1 VITTLGVVGGGTMGA
16 GIAQLGLTA
25 GLDVVLYD
33 TSPQALEEARERIKT
48 GIRKGRERGRW
59 TTEATVAD
67 SRLTLT
73 TGLEGFGSSELV
85 IEAAPE
91 QLELK
96 HQLMRDLTRVCRP
109 GAVLASN
116 TSSIPLT
123 LIAAGAPNPE
133 LVVGMHFFNPAPLME
148 LVELIPAE
156 QSSEHALQ
164 LATETGEALGKR
176 VIRAPDGPG
185 FLVNRCGRG
194 YSGEPLRILTEQIA
208 GPAQIDRICRVGGD
222 FRMGPFELMDLV
234 GLDVSFAVAK
244 SFAELSFG
252 EPRWRPMPVQARM
265 VASGKLGRKTG
276 RGWYDYA
283 DGPYR
288 PQDPALPE
296 AGDATGREIV
306 ILGEGPL
313 AVHMRSLA
321 DAAGFSVRATLGG
334 GAEVSIFA
342 DPLEDAGAL
351 ADTDFPIVSCAA
363 RSLSSRHL
371 REAVGF
377 NVASL
382 AGHGRLVELTGT
394 DATPAALVDR
404 ATSVFATLGMQAEW
418 VRDGPGLVLGRVLA
432 QVINEAAF
440 AYGEGLASVA
450 DIDAGVVLGLNYPR
464 GPLAWGAQIGWDAV
478 LATLEGLWQERREER
493 YRPAPALS
501 AAAAGAP
508 QLAASALQAAGVS
521 GW

>member
-25 GLDVVLYD
+25 GFDVVLYD
-33 TSPQALEEARERIKT
+33 TSPQALEQAKERIAT

-59 TTEATVAD
+59 TTDATVTD

-73 TGLEGFGSSELV
+73 TSLDGFASSELV

-96 HQLMRDLTRVCRP
+96 HQLMRDLTAVCRP
-109 GAVLASN
+109 GTVLASN

-148 LVELIPAE
+148 LVEVIPAE
-156 QSSEHALQ
+156 QSSEQTVQ

-194 YSGEPLRILTEQIA
+194 YFGEPLRILAERIA
-208 GPAQIDRICRVGGD
+208 EPAQIDRICRVGGD

-252 EPRWRPMPVQARM
+252 EPRWRPMPAQARM

-276 RGWYDYA
+276 RGWYDYSN
-283 DGPYR
+283 GTYR
-288 PQDPALPE
+288 PQDPDLPE
-296 AGDATGREIV
+296 PGDASGRELAIV
-306 ILGEGPL
+306 GEGPL
-313 AVHMRSLA
+313 ALHLRSLA
-321 DAAGFSVRATLGG
+321 DAAGFSVRETLGG
-334 GAEVSIFA
+334 GAEASIFA
-342 DPLEDAGAL
+342 DPLEDPGAL
-351 ADTDFPIVSCAA
+351 ADADFPIVSCAA

-371 REAVGF
+371 ADAVGF

-382 AGHGRLVELTGT
+382 AGNGRLVELTRT
-394 DATPAALVDR
+394 DATQQAHADR
-404 ATSVFATLGMQAEW
+404 ATSLFATLGMQAEW
-418 VRDGPGLVLGRVLA
+418 VRDGPGLVMGRVLV

-440 AYGEGLASVA
+440 AYGEGLASAA
-450 DIDAGVVLGLNYPR
+450 DIDTGVVLGLNYPR
-464 GPLAWGAQIGWDAV
+464 GPLAWGAQIGWAAV

-493 YRPAPALS
+493 SRPAPALS
-501 AAAAGAP
+501 AAAAGASP
-508 QLAASALQAAGVS
+508 LAGMTLQAAGVS
-521 GW
+521 